1 MRRLHAPLL
10 PLALCLIVGI
20 IIGCWLGHWHIT
32 LFAGGF
38 VVAVSLLL
46 GKWPRCQT
54 AGIMISMLL
63 LGMTLG
69 GRQQQ
74 KIIVL
79 WPKDPV
85 KLQVVVMNEPTVRE
99 RMLIVDVLTAEHHR
113 KLRLRFSRNERS
125 EQIAIGQGLLI
136 NTRICSI
143 KEWQR
148 GHFSLLRFIQS
159 HGYCGEGFVRSNE
172 WRWHAVPLSGL
183 SVLERVR
190 LRALLWRHHLLQRFR
205 QWGMEADTY
214 GVLAAMALGDK
225 TTLSRDI
232 RMVYSKVGA
241 SHILALSG
249 VHLMIIYGMVTMI
262 LGWRRIRTFAQIV
275 TILAMWA
282 FALLVGLSPSVARSA
297 SMITVY
303 ALLSLGY
310 RERMS
315 VNVLAFVAIVM
326 LIINPLSLYDVGFQL
341 SFMAVLCILLF
352 HPLLQQFIPLHI
364 QMEHRWLRWLWGLTT
379 LSVSA
384 QVGTAPLVAYYF
396 GQLPTYFLLTNY
408 VVIPL
413 ASVTLYLAFG
423 LLAFSFW
430 PLAAS
435 ILAWSLNAVVL
446 SMNRFLSG
454 IAALPACSIEG
465 LTPTGMQVLLIYVV
479 IGCCYVLLSLRSPVS
494 LKNV

>member
-1 MRRLHAPLL
+1 
-10 PLALCLIVGI
+10 
-20 IIGCWLGHWHIT
+20 
-32 LFAGGF
+32 
-38 VVAVSLLL
+38 
-46 GKWPRCQT
+46 
-54 AGIMISMLL
+54 MLL

-74 KIIVL
+74 QVNVQ
-79 WPKDPV
+79 WPKDLV
-85 KLQVVVMNEPTVRE
+85 TLQVVVMNEPTVRE

-113 KLRLRFSRNERS
+113 KLRLRFPRNERS
-125 EQIAIGQGLLI
+125 ERIAIGQGLLI
-136 NTRICSI
+136 NTSISSI

-148 GHFSLLRFIQS
+148 GHFSQLRFMQS
-159 HGYCGEGFVRSNE
+159 HGFCGEGFVRNDE
-172 WRWHAVPLSGL
+172 WKWHAVSLQGL
-183 SVLERVR
+183 SVIERVR
-190 LRALLWRHHLLQRFR
+190 LRTLSWRHDLLQRFR
-205 QWGMEADTY
+205 QWGMEGDTY
-214 GVLAAMALGDK
+214 GILAAMALGDK
-225 TTLSRDI
+225 TALSRDV
-232 RMVYSKVGA
+232 RMVFTKVGA

-262 LGWRRIRTFAQIV
+262 LGWRRIRTFAQIITV
-275 TILAMWA
+275 LAMWA
-282 FALLVGLSPSVARSA
+282 FALLVGLSPSVVRSA
-297 SMITVY
+297 SMITIY

-326 LIINPLSLYDVGFQL
+326 LIVNPLSLYDVGFQL

-352 HPLLQQFIPLHI
+352 HPLLQQFIPLHF
-364 QMEHRWLRWLWGLTT
+364 QMEHRWLRWLWGMAT
-379 LSVSA
+379 LSISA

-413 ASVTLYLAFG
+413 ASITLYLAFG

-435 ILAWSLNAVVL
+435 ILAWALQAVVL
-446 SMNRFLSG
+446 LMNHLLTG

-465 LTPTGMQVLLIYVV
+465 LNPTGMQVLLIYVV
-479 IGCCYVLLSLRSPVS
+479 IGCCYVLLSLRNPVS